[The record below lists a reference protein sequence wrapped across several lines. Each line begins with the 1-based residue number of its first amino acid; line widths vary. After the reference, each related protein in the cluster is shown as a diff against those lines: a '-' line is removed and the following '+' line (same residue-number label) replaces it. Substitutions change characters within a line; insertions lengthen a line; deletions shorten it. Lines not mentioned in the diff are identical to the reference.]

1 MDQNNECNKLFFR
14 RIEKWV
20 GAGGKDRREEWI
32 QGRVKMDKE
41 KKIRQKRWKI
51 KRKMDGGWMEE
62 RKKDEWT
69 ERR

>member
-1 MDQNNECNKLFFR
+1 MNATSFFFR

-20 GAGGKDRREEWI
+20 GAGEKDRREEWI